1 MIWRCVFTFLVG
13 VVLTQHAVKFSRRIG
28 AIDIPRDWRRMHRVS
43 TPRAGGV
50 AILLALLIGA
60 GIQGLADRASG
71 ALLFGALVVFAVGLW
86 DDVRSLS
93 PLAKLAAELIGS
105 LGTVLISGERD
116 LFRGVLSC
124 LWLLLLTNA
133 HNMIDGLDGLLAGCG
148 TMEAVAL
155 GALLMLAGRGE
166 HAALAWLLAAALL
179 GFRVF
184 NRAPACIFAGDC
196 GAGCVGF
203 LLGGL
208 SLPLLLSASTPP
220 EILSPLLLFAYP
232 LTDLFAAVLRRSLRG
247 RSPFAADRGHLHHRL
262 CDTGLSRIA
271 STRVLLL
278 LTGGFS
284 TLGVLVTL
292 SGAYAAAA
300 MLSLALAGFLF
311 GVRERVLHQ

>member
-13 VVLTQHAVKFSRRIG
+13 VVLTRHAVVFSRGIG
-28 AIDIPRDWRRMHRVS
+28 AIDVPRDWRRMHRVS

-50 AILLALLIGA
+50 AILLAFLIGT
-60 GIQGLADRASG
+60 GVQGLAERTSG
-71 ALLFGALVVFAVGLW
+71 ALLFGTLAVFAVGLW
-86 DDVRSLS
+86 DDVRSLP
-93 PLAKLAAELIGS
+93 PLSKLAAELIGA
-105 LGTVLISGERD
+105 LGTLLMSGERD
-116 LFRGVLSC
+116 LFRIVLSC

-148 TMEAVAL
+148 AIEAAAL
-155 GALLMLAGRGE
+155 GALLMLGGRGE
-166 HAALAWLLAAALL
+166 SAALAWLLTAALL

-208 SLPLLLSASTPP
+208 SLPLLFSTTATTG
-220 EILSPLLLFAYP
+220 ILSPLLVFAYP

-271 STRVLLL
+271 ATRVLLL
-278 LTGGFS
+278 LTGGLS
-284 TLGVLVTL
+284 TLGVLVAI
-292 SGAYAAAA
+292 SGADAAAA
-300 MLSLALAGFLF
+300 ILSLTLAGFLF
-311 GVRERVLHQ
+311 AVRERVLHQ